1 MKGPDT
7 QPFRRHDDSLKKSP
21 TFNPGKWAK
30 IRSATSDGGRS
41 RIRDPIYVSCS
52 AFGFEE
58 VVLVLLALGETPA
71 CSHPRQ
77 ERVGILCRTQY
88 FCSPQP
94 AARSPH
100 SGVEHIMTRS
110 TKRVS
115 ISLFIGL
122 GVVVAVSLN
131 AVSGPPS
138 ARAAESAVGL
148 GNAGSF
154 SVLAAATVTNTGGTQ
169 VFGDLGVNAG
179 SAVTGSPPGQVING
193 TIHATDTLSGLAQQ
207 DLVTACNDAAGRTPT
222 KTGLVAL
229 DGLTL
234 APGVYSGG
242 ALSLGGTLTL
252 NGGANDVFI
261 FQATSTLV
269 TGSGSQVLLTGG
281 ATECNV
287 FWQVAKSA
295 TLNTGSAFV
304 GTVMALTS
312 VTAKTGATVRGRL
325 LASTGGVTLDTNVIT
340 RPTSCATSGTATPA
354 IPVPGR
360 AKFTG

>member
-21 TFNPGKWAK
+21 TFTSGKWAK
-30 IRSATSDGGRS
+30 IRSATSEGGRS
-41 RIRDPIYVSCS
+41 RTRDPIYVSCPG
-52 AFGFEE
+52 FGFEE

-71 CSHPRQ
+71 YSHPRQ
-77 ERVGILCRTQY
+77 ERVGILCRTEY

-122 GVVVAVSLN
+122 GVVVAVSLST
-131 AVSGPPS
+131 VSGPPS

-179 SAVTGSPPGQVING
+179 SAVTGFPPGLVNNG
-193 TIHATDTLSGLAQQ
+193 TIHAADTLSGLAQQ
-207 DLVTACNDAAGRTPT
+207 DLVTAYNDAAGRTPT
-222 KTGLVAL
+222 KTGLDVL

-234 APGVYSGG
+234 TPGVYPGG
-242 ALSLGGTLTL
+242 AQSLTGTLTL